1 MKSIFHQQKRINGSV
16 SLMIGNN
23 IENCFLLFPN
33 NLVLCPKSIIIV
45 ILLDNSF
52 AVPTISI
59 NGESIS
65 EKGTPFIDCEK
76 ELKLNRNAMM

>member
-1 MKSIFHQQKRINGSV
+1 
-16 SLMIGNN
+16 
-23 IENCFLLFPN
+23 
-33 NLVLCPKSIIIV
+33 V

>member
-1 MKSIFHQQKRINGSV
+1 
-16 SLMIGNN
+16 
-23 IENCFLLFPN
+23 
-33 NLVLCPKSIIIV
+33 V

-65 EKGTPFIDCEK
+65 EKGTPFIDCEMA
-76 ELKLNRNAMM
+76 LRSN